1 MVLKEDGMPFDRK
14 ILAVGQKRDVME
26 GAGEIVGRVL
36 PQSGLG
42 LEPLDPFL
50 LLDHFKMEPGG
61 PGFPEHP
68 HRGFEVLTYIRDGWG
83 SHKDNLGN
91 QARVEAGGMMRLT
104 AGKGLWHGESG
115 GAEAGHRT
123 EGLQF
128 WVNLKKAQKGVAPS
142 FQHAQDGDFP
152 REVQDQG
159 RTRVKV
165 LVGPKSPL
173 KIITPMVFLDVT
185 VQPGGHFEIDLSAGH
200 QGFVYLFGGSAL
212 FPADGTRAEGSQ
224 VAVLGDG
231 SGLAVENAGKGELSF
246 VLAAGEPHRE
256 PVLWNGPFVD

>member
-1 MVLKEDGMPFDRK
+1 MPFDRK

-50 LLDHFKMEPGG
+50 LLDHAKMEPGG

-68 HRGFEVLTYIRDGWG
+68 HRGFEILTYVRDGWG
-83 SHKDNLGN
+83 SHQDNLGN
-91 QARVEAGGMMRLT
+91 KARVEAGGMMRLT
-104 AGKGLWHGESG
+104 AGKGLWHGEAG
-115 GAEAGHRT
+115 GAEAGHRM

-128 WVNLKKAQKGVAPS
+128 WINLKKSQKGMAPS
-142 FQHAQDGDFP
+142 FQHAQDADFP

-159 RTRVKV
+159 RCSVKV
-165 LVGPKSPL
+165 LVGPGSPVTMQ
-173 KIITPMVFLDVT
+173 TPMVYLDVT
-185 VQPGGHFEIDLSAGH
+185 VRPGGRFEWDLPAGY
-200 QGFVYLFGGSAL
+200 QGFVYLFSGSAR
-212 FPADGTRAEGSQ
+212 FPADQAKAEKGQ
-224 VAVLGDG
+224 VAVLGAG
-231 SGLAVENAGKGELSF
+231 SGLAVENGGQGDLSF